1 MKITSISRMLC
12 VLWIA
17 TSCWAADPTPQRII
31 STAPSITETLY
42 ALGLSDRVVG
52 VTTFCH
58 YPPEVREKPKIG
70 TYMYPNIETMLALR
84 PDLVVILKEHTG
96 LGERLRKVGLTV
108 LELDNAGLNGI
119 YDSFRVL
126 GERTGTETAAEARI
140 AAIQKALGEIEARTK
155 ALSRRSVMFIVGRT
169 PGAIRDLMVV
179 GRGSFLNELIRIAG
193 GRNLFGDSSAFYPRI
208 GLEELYA
215 GRPEVI
221 VDMGDMSDTDQVT
234 AAHRRSVA
242 ELWKQYPMVPA
253 VAAGRVYAVANDIFV
268 VPGPRVVET
277 ATELLRMIHP
287 EGVE

>member
-1 MKITSISRMLC
+1 MLC

-17 TSCWAADPTPQRII
+17 ASCWAADPPPQRII
-31 STAPSITETLY
+31 SAAPSITETLY
-42 ALGLSDRVVG
+42 ALGLGDRVVG

-58 YPPEVREKPKIG
+58 YPPEVRDKPKIG

-108 LELDNAGLNGI
+108 LELDNAGLGSI
-119 YDSFRVL
+119 YNSFRVL
-126 GERTGTETAAEARI
+126 GERTGTEIAAEARI

-155 ALSRRSVMFIVGRT
+155 FLPRRSVMFIVGRT
-169 PGAIRDLMVV
+169 PGTVRDLMVV
-179 GRGSFLNELIRIAG
+179 GRGSFLNELITIAG
-193 GRNLFGDSSAFYPRI
+193 GRNLFGESSAFYPKI

-234 AAHRRSVA
+234 EAHKRSVA
-242 ELWKQYPMVPA
+242 ELWKQYPMIPA
-253 VAAGRVYAVANDIFV
+253 VAARRVYPVANDIFV

-287 EGVE
+287 EAVE